1 MELCMNQL
9 QDRDVHFRNNMK
21 CHEFPRMKTGLQ
33 YPFYMCLYMPVALL
47 QWTLCGKH
55 CYICDYQ
62 SSLSR
67 IQKKNILHQEPRLN
81 DSIYHLV
88 SIFNLNSRV
97 TNGDDFASCQVI
109 NMFINYRSGCYWR
122 YCCCLNR
129 CRCVQGTIIVIIF
142 TRATR
147 LAMIHTWTG
156 LNINFDSMP
165 IG

>member
-9 QDRDVHFRNNMK
+9 LDKDVHFRNNK
-21 CHEFPRMKTGLQ
+21 KFHEFPRMKTGLQ

-55 CYICDYQ
+55 FYICDCQ

-67 IQKKNILHQEPRLN
+67 IQKNNILHQEPRLN
-81 DSIYHLV
+81 DINNDSNHSV

-97 TNGDDFASCQVI
+97 TNSDDFAGCQVI
-109 NMFINYRSGCYWR
+109 NIFVINNRFGRYWR
-122 YCCCLNR
+122 YSCCFNC
-129 CRCVQGTIIVIIF
+129 CRCVQGTIIMIIF

-147 LAMIHTWTG
+147 LTMIHTWTR
-156 LNINFDSMP
+156 LKSSL
-165 IG
+165 